1 MFYYLILGNPLRASP
16 VSSIINLL
24 SIFSGFSR
32 HPNPCVPASDETGSE
47 LGGAGKQASGWA
59 RAAYE
64 IQGNFSRGPRRPAG
78 VKTRLN

>member
-47 LGGAGKQASGWA
+47 FGEQAGRQASG
-59 RAAYE
+59 
-64 IQGNFSRGPRRPAG
+64 QAG
-78 VKTRLN
+78 GFEQRTRSKGT

>member
-47 LGGAGKQASGWA
+47 FGEQAGRWA
-59 RAAYE
+59 PAAYK
-64 IQGNFSRGPRRPAG
+64 IQVNLSRGLRRPAG

>member
-24 SIFSGFSR
+24 SISPDFPVILIPVFPHLTKQDQSL
-32 HPNPCVPASDETGSE
+32 GS
-47 LGGAGKQASGWA
+47 KQAGRWA
-59 RAAYE
+59 RAAYK